1 MFTGAVHENAI
12 YVKFVFAS
20 SLVKAVG
27 GSGTVAFVDVLICTT
42 EVRVLVPT
50 LLIDAI

>member
-1 MFTGAVHENAI
+1 MLTMSF
-12 YVKFVFAS
+12 
-20 SLVKAVG
+20 VKAVG
-27 GSGTVAFVDVLICTT
+27 GSGTVAFVDVMICNT